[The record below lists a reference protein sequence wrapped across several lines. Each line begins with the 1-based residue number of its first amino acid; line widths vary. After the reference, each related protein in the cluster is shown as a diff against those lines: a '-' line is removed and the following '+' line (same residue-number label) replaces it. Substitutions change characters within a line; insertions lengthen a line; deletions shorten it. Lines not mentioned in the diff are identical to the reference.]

1 MYSSLLFLSP
11 KATLVMN
18 LVRVTLSYAFN
29 IFNILFM
36 GIAIYKQYIIM
47 FVLKV
52 CINSIVP
59 TPRSDV
65 FGVGWV

>member
-18 LVRVTLSYAFN
+18 LVCVTLSYAFN

-59 TPRSDV
+59 TARSDV

>member
-1 MYSSLLFLSP
+1 M
-11 KATLVMN
+11 MN
-18 LVRVTLSYAFN
+18 LVCVTLSYAFN

-52 CINSIVP
+52 CISSIVP

-65 FGVGWV
+65 LGVGWV

>member
-1 MYSSLLFLSP
+1 
-11 KATLVMN
+11 MN
-18 LVRVTLSYAFN
+18 LVCVTLSYAFN

-36 GIAIYKQYIIM
+36 GIAIYKQYVIM

-65 FGVGWV
+65 LGVGWV